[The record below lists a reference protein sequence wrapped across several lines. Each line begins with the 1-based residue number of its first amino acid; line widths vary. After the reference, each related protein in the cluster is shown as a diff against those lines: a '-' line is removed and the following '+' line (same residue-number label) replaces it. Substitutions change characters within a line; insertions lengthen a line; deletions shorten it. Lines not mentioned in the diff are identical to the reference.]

1 MTRLHLPKHLVFWCL
16 GSFAVLAC
24 LIPAARAQSPSP
36 ATDEVGAD
44 IKAAVE
50 KVNPALVRILVV
62 ETYYEEGREMKA
74 EASGSGVVIRPD
86 GYIITNHHV
95 AGHAKHLKCTFSN
108 KEEIEAELVGTD
120 PLTDIAVIKLKNT
133 NGRVFPVA
141 SFGDSSA
148 MRVGDHVLAMG
159 SPLALSQSVTLG
171 IISNAEMTM
180 PEWINKYGGME
191 QDGENV
197 GSLVRWIG
205 HDAEIFGGNS
215 GGPLVTLGGE
225 VIGINEIKL
234 GLSGAIPGNLAR
246 EVAEA
251 IMASGQVK
259 RAWLGIEVQ
268 PRLKTDGRTAG
279 ALIGGVVTGSPAEK
293 AGFKSGDYI
302 VELAGTAVDVK
313 FSVQLP
319 DFNRLVAGLAIGQ
332 AVTARVER
340 AGAVTELSV
349 TPGERE
355 PVQLKQF
362 EQPQWGLTV
371 RDISFMM
378 AREMKRDS
386 TDGVLVTSVRPGGAS
401 GEAKP
406 ALQAQDV
413 IVGVA
418 GKPVKSVRDLMTAT
432 EEITKGKDEPVPTL
446 VAFERKTQHFET
458 VVRVGLKELIDPGL
472 EAKKA
477 WLPVETQV
485 ITRDL
490 AELMG
495 MAGTT
500 GFRVTHV
507 YRDSTAEKAGVQ
519 VGDLILAV
527 DGTKMTANRQEDGE
541 DLATFIRQYSVGT
554 SAELQL
560 RRDTEELKVPVELV
574 RAPKLAREMKRFRDD
589 VFEFTVR
596 DITFFDI
603 SSERWK
609 QDQQGVLVEQVR
621 PGGWASLGQLQ
632 NGDLLLEIN
641 GAAVSDVTVVKE
653 TMAKIAENQADSVVF
668 KVMRGI
674 HTRYIELEP
683 RWDKKQEAA
692 AK

>member
-1 MTRLHLPKHLVFWCL
+1 MTRVQFQKHSFLHFVGLV
-16 GSFAVLAC
+16 AC
-24 LIPAARAQSPSP
+24 LLCAATAARAQTTP
-36 ATDEVGAD
+36 ADMGDLSGA
-44 IKAAVE
+44 IKAAVD
-50 KVNPALVRILVV
+50 KVNPALVRIHVV
-62 ETYYEEGREMKA
+62 ETYYEEGREMKS
-74 EASGSGVVIRPD
+74 EASGSGIVIRAD
-86 GYIITNHHV
+86 GHIITNHHV
-95 AGHAKHLKCTFSN
+95 AGHAKHMKCTFSN

-133 NGRVFPVA
+133 NGRSFPVA
-141 SFGDSSA
+141 SFGDSSTV
-148 MRVGDHVLAMG
+148 RVGDHVLAMG

-171 IISNAEMTM
+171 IVSNAEMTM
-180 PEWINKYGGME
+180 PDWMDKYGGME

-197 GSLVRWIG
+197 GSLVRWLG

-225 VIGINEIKL
+225 VVGINEIKM

-251 IMASGQVK
+251 IMATGQVK
-259 RAWLGIEVQ
+259 RAWLGVEVQ
-268 PRLKTDGRTAG
+268 PRLKSDGHTTG
-279 ALIGGVVTGSPAEK
+279 ALIGGVVAGAPADK
-293 AGFKSGDYI
+293 AGFKAGDYI
-302 VELAGTAVDVK
+302 VELAGTPVDVK

-319 DFNRLVAGLAIGQ
+319 DFNRLTAGLAVGQ
-332 AVTARVER
+332 PVTAKVER
-340 AGAVTELSV
+340 GGAVVELSV
-349 TPGERE
+349 TPAERE

-371 RDISFMM
+371 RDLSFMM

-386 TDGVLVTSVRPGGAS
+386 TDGVLVTSVRPGGSS

-406 ALQAQDV
+406 AMLAQDV
-413 IVGVA
+413 IVEVG
-418 GKPVKSVRDLMTAT
+418 GKPVRSVRDLMAAT

-446 VAFERKTQHFET
+446 VTFERKTERFVT

-490 AELMG
+490 AEQMNAKGL
-495 MAGTT
+495 T

-507 YRDSTAEKAGVQ
+507 YRDSTAAKAGVL

-527 DGTKMTANRQEDGE
+527 DGTKMTANRPEDGE
-541 DLATFIRQYSVGT
+541 DLAAFIRQYAVGT
-554 SAELQL
+554 KAELQI
-560 RRDTEELKVPVELV
+560 RRGSDEIKVPVDLI

-596 DITFFDI
+596 DITLFDI
-603 SSERWK
+603 ASERWRD
-609 QDQQGVLVEQVR
+609 DQQGVLVEQVR
-621 PGGWASLGQLQ
+621 PGGWAALGQLQ
-632 NGDLLLEIN
+632 TGDLLLEIN
-641 GAAVSDVTVVKE
+641 GTAVTEVTAVKE
-653 TMAKIAENQADSVVF
+653 TMSKIAESMVDSVVL

-674 HTRYIELEP
+674 HTLYIELEP
-683 RWDKKQEAA
+683 RWDKKQGG
-692 AK
+692 

>member
-1 MTRLHLPKHLVFWCL
+1 MTHVLFPRQCAL
-16 GSFAVLAC
+16 VLAGF
-24 LIPAARAQSPSP
+24 AAAFLCAAAQAQTAASESGGLSS
-36 ATDEVGAD
+36 AV
-44 IKAAVE
+44 KAAVE
-50 KVNPALVRILVV
+50 KVNPALVRIHVV
-62 ETYYEEGREMKA
+62 ETYYDEGREMKS
-74 EASGSGVVIRPD
+74 EASGSGIVIRSD
-86 GYIITNHHV
+86 GHIITNHHV
-95 AGHAKHLKCTFSN
+95 AGHAKHMKCTFAN

-120 PLTDIAVIKLKNT
+120 PLTDIAVIKLKNGH
-133 NGRVFPVA
+133 GREFPVA

-148 MRVGDHVLAMG
+148 IRVGDHVLAMG

-171 IISNAEMTM
+171 IVSNTEMTM
-180 PEWINKYGGME
+180 PDWMDRYGGME

-197 GSLVRWIG
+197 GSLVRWLG

-251 IMASGQVK
+251 IMAEGRVK
-259 RAWLGIEVQ
+259 RAWLGVEVQ
-268 PRLKTDGRTAG
+268 PRLKSDGRTTG
-279 ALIGGVVTGSPAEK
+279 GLIGGVVAGAPADK
-293 AGFKSGDYI
+293 AGFKAGDYLL
-302 VELAGTAVDVK
+302 ELAGTPVDVK

-319 DFNRLVAGLAIGQ
+319 DFNRLVAGLSVGQ
-332 AVTARVER
+332 PVTAKVER
-340 AGAVTELSV
+340 GGKVTELSV
-349 TPGERE
+349 TPAERE

-362 EQPQWGLTV
+362 EQPQWGLTL
-371 RDISFMM
+371 RDLSFMM

-386 TDGVLVTSVRPGGAS
+386 TDGVLVTSVRPGGSS

-413 IVGVA
+413 IVEVA
-418 GKPVKSVRDLMTAT
+418 GKPVRSVRDLMTAT
-432 EEITKGKDEPVPTL
+432 DEITKGKEEPVPTL
-446 VAFERKTQHFET
+446 VTFERKTERFVT

-485 ITRDL
+485 VTRDM
-490 AELMG
+490 AEQMG
-495 MAGTT
+495 TKGLT

-507 YRDSTAEKAGVQ
+507 YRDSTAAKAGVL

-527 DGTKMTANRQEDGE
+527 DGTKMTANRPEDGE
-541 DLATFIRQYSVGT
+541 DLAAFIRQYAVGT
-554 SAELQL
+554 SAELQIQ
-560 RRDTEELKVPVELV
+560 RGAEEVKVAVELV

-596 DITFFDI
+596 DITMFDI
-603 SSERWK
+603 ASERWK
-609 QDQQGVLVEQVR
+609 DDQQGVLVEQVR

-632 NGDLLLEIN
+632 SGDLLLEIN
-641 GAAVSDVTVVKE
+641 GAPVTDVTKVKE
-653 TMAKIAENQADSVVF
+653 TMTKVAESMSDSVVF
-668 KVMRGI
+668 KVLRGI
-674 HTRYIELEP
+674 HTLYIELEP
-683 RWDKKQEAA
+683 RWDKKQGG
-692 AK
+692 

>member
-1 MTRLHLPKHLVFWCL
+1 MTRLHFPKHTAMRCICFAASLLCL
-16 GSFAVLAC
+16 AVAAGAQPV
-24 LIPAARAQSPSP
+24 PAGTGELSAA
-36 ATDEVGAD
+36 V
-44 IKAAVE
+44 KAAVE

-62 ETYYEEGREMKA
+62 ETYYEEGREMKS
-74 EASGSGVVIRPD
+74 EASGSGIVIRAD
-86 GYIITNHHV
+86 GHIITNHHV
-95 AGHAKHLKCTFSN
+95 AGHAKHMKCTFSN

-141 SFGDSSA
+141 SFGDSSS
-148 MRVGDHVLAMG
+148 MRVGDQVLAMG

-171 IISNAEMTM
+171 IVSNAEMTM
-180 PEWINKYGGME
+180 PEWMGKYGGME

-197 GSLVRWIG
+197 GSLVRWLG

-251 IMASGQVK
+251 IMANGQVK

-268 PRLKTDGRTAG
+268 PRLKSDGHSTG
-279 ALIGGVVTGSPAEK
+279 ALIGGVVTGSPADK
-293 AGFKSGDYI
+293 AGFKAGDYI
-302 VELAGTAVDVK
+302 VELAGTPVDVK

-319 DFNRLVAGLAIGQ
+319 DFNRLVAGLATGQ
-332 AVTARVER
+332 PVTAKVER
-340 AGAVTELSV
+340 AGAVTELTV
-349 TPGERE
+349 TPAERE
-355 PVQLKQF
+355 PVRLKQF
-362 EQPQWGLTV
+362 EQPQWGLTF

-386 TDGVLVTSVRPGGAS
+386 TDGVLITSVRPGGAS

-406 ALQAQDV
+406 ALAAQDV
-413 IVGVA
+413 ILEVA
-418 GKPVKSVRDLMTAT
+418 GKPVKSVRDLMAAT
-432 EEITKGKDEPVPTL
+432 EEITRGKEEPMPVL
-446 VAFERKTQHFET
+446 VTFERKTERFVT

-490 AELMG
+490 AEQMG
-495 MAGTT
+495 ATGLT
-500 GFRVTHV
+500 GFRVTRV
-507 YRDSTAEKAGVQ
+507 YHDSTAAKAGVQ

-527 DGTKMTANRQEDGE
+527 DSTKMTANRPEDGE
-541 DLATFIRQYSVGT
+541 DLAAFIRQYTVGT
-554 SAELQL
+554 AAELQI
-560 RRDTEELKVPVELV
+560 RRGTEEQRISVELV

-596 DITFFDI
+596 DITMFDI
-603 SSERWK
+603 ASERWHD
-609 QDQQGVLVEQVR
+609 DQQGVLVEQVR
-621 PGGWASLGQLQ
+621 PGGWASLGMLQ
-632 NGDLLLEIN
+632 NGDLLMEVN
-641 GAAVSDVTVVKE
+641 GTAMGDVTAVKE
-653 TMAKIAENQADSVVF
+653 TMAKIAESMADSVVF
-668 KVMRGI
+668 KVLRGI
-674 HTRYIELEP
+674 HTVYIELEP
-683 RWDKKQEAA
+683 RWDKKQGN
-692 AK
+692 

>member
-1 MTRLHLPKHLVFWCL
+1 MSRLQLPKHLTLRCL
-16 GSFAVLAC
+16 GFLVSFLYLAVAAWAQ
-24 LIPAARAQSPSP
+24 PAPD
-36 ATDEVGAD
+36 ATAVAATD

-50 KVNPALVRILVV
+50 KVNPALVRIHVV

-74 EASGSGVVIRPD
+74 EASGSGVVIRAD
-86 GYIITNHHV
+86 GHIITNHHV

-133 NGRVFPVA
+133 NGREFPVA
-141 SFGDSSA
+141 AFGDSSA

-171 IISNAEMTM
+171 IVSNAEMTM

-191 QDGENV
+191 QDGEDV

-225 VIGINEIKL
+225 VIGINEIKM

-251 IMASGQVK
+251 IMADGRVK

-268 PRLKTDGRTAG
+268 PRLKTDGHTTG
-279 ALIGGVVTGSPAEK
+279 ALIGGVVTGSPAET

-302 VELAGTAVDVK
+302 VELAGTPVDIK

-319 DFNRLVAGLAIGQ
+319 DFNRLVAGLAVGQ
-332 AVTARVER
+332 PVTAKVDRG
-340 AGAVTELSV
+340 GAVTELSV

-355 PVQLKQF
+355 PVQLRQF
-362 EQPQWGLTV
+362 EQPQWGLTF

-378 AREMKRDS
+378 AREMKRDN

-406 ALQAQDV
+406 ALERQDV

-418 GKPVKSVRDLMTAT
+418 GKPVKSVRDLMAAT
-432 EEITKGKDEPVPTL
+432 EEITKDKDAPVPTL

-458 VVRVGLKELIDPGL
+458 VVSVGLKELIDPGL

-485 ITRDL
+485 ITREL
-490 AELMG
+490 AEQMG
-495 MAGTT
+495 IAGTT

-507 YRDSTAEKAGVQ
+507 YRDSTADKAGVK

-527 DGTKMTANRQEDGE
+527 DGTQMTANRQEDRE
-541 DLATFIRQYSVGT
+541 DLATFIRQYTVGAA
-554 SAELQL
+554 AELQI
-560 RRDTEELKVPVELV
+560 RRGAEELKTSVELV

-603 SSERWK
+603 ASERWK

-632 NGDLLLEIN
+632 NGDLLLEVN
-641 GAAVSDVTVVKE
+641 GAPMTDVTTVKE
-653 TMAKIAENQADSVVF
+653 TMAKVAESMADSVVF

-674 HTRYIELEP
+674 HTQYIELEP

>member
-1 MTRLHLPKHLVFWCL
+1 MTRVQFQIHPVLYLLGLVVCFCC
-16 GSFAVLAC
+16 AAT
-24 LIPAARAQSPSP
+24 AARAQAAP
-36 ATDEVGAD
+36 ADTAD
-44 IKAAVE
+44 LSGTIKAAVE
-50 KVNPALVRILVV
+50 KVNPALVRIHVV
-62 ETYYEEGREMKA
+62 ETYYEEGREMKS
-74 EASGSGVVIRPD
+74 EASGSGIVIRAD
-86 GYIITNHHV
+86 GHIITNHHV
-95 AGHAKHLKCTFSN
+95 AGHAKHMKCTFSN

-141 SFGDSSA
+141 AFGDSSTVQ
-148 MRVGDHVLAMG
+148 VGDHVLAMG

-171 IISNAEMTM
+171 IVSNAEMTM
-180 PEWINKYGGME
+180 PDWMDKYGGME

-197 GSLVRWIG
+197 GSLVRWLG

-215 GGPLVTLGGE
+215 GGPLVTLAGA

-251 IMASGQVK
+251 IMATGQVK
-259 RAWLGIEVQ
+259 RAWLGVEVQ
-268 PRLKTDGRTAG
+268 PRLKSDGHTTG
-279 ALIGGVVTGSPAEK
+279 ALIGGVVAGAPADK
-293 AGFKSGDYI
+293 AGIKAGDYI
-302 VELAGTAVDVK
+302 VELAGTPVDVK

-319 DFNRLVAGLAIGQ
+319 DFNRLTAGLAVGQ
-332 AVTARVER
+332 PVTAKVER
-340 AGAVTELSV
+340 GGAVVELSI
-349 TPGERE
+349 TPAERE

-362 EQPQWGLTV
+362 EQPQWGLTF
-371 RDISFMM
+371 RDLSFMM

-386 TDGVLVTSVRPGGAS
+386 TDGVLVTSVRPGGSS

-413 IVGVA
+413 IVEVG
-418 GKPVKSVRDLMTAT
+418 GKPIRSVRDLMAVT

-446 VAFERKTQHFET
+446 VTFERKTERFVT

-477 WLPVETQV
+477 WLPIETQV

-490 AELMG
+490 AEQMNAKGL
-495 MAGTT
+495 T

-507 YRDSTAEKAGVQ
+507 YHDSTAAKAGVQ

-527 DGTKMTANRQEDGE
+527 DGTKMTANRPEDGE
-541 DLATFIRQYSVGT
+541 DLAAFIRQYAVG
-554 SAELQL
+554 SKAELQI
-560 RRDTEELKVPVELV
+560 RRGADEIKVPVDLI

-596 DITFFDI
+596 DITMFDI
-603 SSERWK
+603 ASERWRD
-609 QDQQGVLVEQVR
+609 DQQGVLVEQVR
-621 PGGWASLGQLQ
+621 PGGWAALGQLQ
-632 NGDLLLEIN
+632 TGDLLLEII
-641 GAAVSDVTVVKE
+641 GTAVTEVTAVKE
-653 TMAKIAENQADSVVF
+653 TMSKIAESMADSVVI

-674 HTRYIELEP
+674 HTLYIELEP
-683 RWDKKQEAA
+683 RWDKKQGG
-692 AK
+692 